1 MTLGGRIPPERFS
14 RLVYLRRRSRTKT
27 CCAMTLLAV
36 ISSAVDSGRRHFRC
50 LDLTAGVVDLDVL
63 RLMDLADDLISL
75 DTVGVD
81 GVGTNLRG
89 LRGGGLAESPPDR
102 RGRDS

>member
-1 MTLGGRIPPERFS
+1 VTRLPPPEIAHEDVLRDDAIG
-14 RLVYLRRRSRTKT
+14 RDLVG
-27 CCAMTLLAV
+27 
-36 ISSAVDSGRRHFRC
+36 VDSSSRHFGC

-89 LRGGGLAESPPDR
+89 LLGGGLAESPPDR